1 MLPNPGFVIACH
13 ATQLSDSSD
22 PGVDKAYG
30 FVAAI
35 EKGWPNVI
43 IEGDAVAVREA
54 NKESKKQKMKRPET
68 DPDTTDYFHLPTAKQ
83 WRIKKEEKN
92 GDARSRRRNEIR
104 KKLRRNKE
112 SHITSSQISQK

>member
-43 IEGDAVAVREA
+43 IEGDAVAVV
-54 NKESKKQKMKRPET
+54 NNLKSSN
-68 DPDTTDYFHLPTAKQ
+68 Q
-83 WRIKKEEKN
+83 WYSPADQRVLE
-92 GDARSRRRNEIR
+92 
-104 KKLRRNKE
+104 
-112 SHITSSQISQK
+112 